1 MSDTTTGIVVFQY
14 STWGALYPELAA
26 SVNAQQAQFYFNQAC
41 NVLPNYPT
49 SPIPILDSTGTRQ
62 VRAEILGLGT
72 SHIVALFG
80 PNSTDAVGRVDQAT
94 QGSVSVHLDMG
105 PTGLNDAWWKQTKYG
120 AMCWQALAPY
130 RSFRFFAAPK
140 PYLGVG
146 MVGTGPGGSWAS
158 TRGTSYKGYF
168 PWIS

>member
-1 MSDTTTGIVVFQY
+1 MSDTTTGIVVFSY
-14 STWGALYPELAA
+14 PTWSGLYPELSA
-26 SVNAQQAQFYFNQAC
+26 SVNAVQAQFYFNQAC
-41 NVLPNYPT
+41 NLVRNDPS

-62 VRAEILGLGT
+62 VRAEILGLAT
-72 SHIVALFG
+72 AHIAALLG
-80 PNSTDAVGRVDQAT
+80 PNSSDAVGRVDQAT

-105 PTGLNDAWWKQTKYG
+105 PTGKNDAWWKQSKYG

-130 RSFRFFAAPK
+130 RSFQFFPASN

-146 MVGTGPGGSWAS
+146 MIGTGPAGSWAS